1 MPTVERGLREVVFC
15 SIEIAGDSPSIEF
28 DVGLLHQFEELPRI
42 GRQAL
47 DIAAL
52 ALGIDRV
59 EGERGFARARQP
71 GDHHQAV
78 ARQFD
83 IDVLEVVLPRAADAD
98 LLLHAKDLTAGPPA
112 DATVR
117 L

>member
-15 SIEIAGDSPSIEF
+15 SIEIAGDRPSIEF
-28 DVGLLHQFEELPRI
+28 DLGLLHQLEELPRI
-42 GRQAL
+42 GGQAL

-59 EGERGFARARQP
+59 EGERGLARARQP

-78 ARQFD
+78 ARQLD
-83 IDVLEVVLPRAADAD
+83 IDVLEIVLPRAADPD
-98 LLLHAKDLTAGPPA
+98 LLLHD
-112 DATVR
+112 
-117 L
+117 

>member
-15 SIEIAGDSPSIEF
+15 SIEIAGDRPSIEF
-28 DVGLLHQFEELPRI
+28 DLGLLHQFEELPRI

-59 EGERGFARARQP
+59 EGERRLARARQP

-83 IDVLEVVLPRAADAD
+83 IDVLEIVLPRAADPD
-98 LLLHAKDLTAGPPA
+98 LLLHG
-112 DATVR
+112 
-117 L
+117 